1 MALRLVSPLG
11 SSGKSRDAGIDS
23 TGPTGGAGGG
33 GLGQLDSGKGFGGG
47 WFTKPVLHVSSRVQ
61 TACPHDFDSVGLKT
75 LAHGSDGL
83 GLQSPEGQFSAVPRR

>member
-75 LAHGSDGL
+75 LAHGSDAL